1 MKFYL
6 FIKDIGGK
14 ILSYSNETAVQ
25 FDPRSLDLAL
35 LALNELANRKSSRKI
50 SYDQTDISEFCKA
63 IIAKN
68 DDLQVQLIETLIK
81 RGISLD
87 IIYETFIPE
96 VAETLGNL
104 WKRNKVTFIE
114 VNIGAQRLNRLSR
127 IYEKQYLGPMYLFSE
142 GPDILLILPGQE
154 VHTLGLITA
163 SGIFKKNGAN
173 PFIAVGYSD
182 DEIIGLIK
190 SQSFKLIGM
199 SVSNSDNIE
208 CCLKTAK
215 NIKQQITE
223 NIPMVVGGQGVNQA
237 NNIAL
242 FTVFDKITTN
252 PSEALELIQEHN
264 YN

>member
-1 MKFYL
+1 M
-6 FIKDIGGK
+6 GGE
-14 ILSYSNETAVQ
+14 ILSYLNETVTQ
-25 FDPRSLDLAL
+25 FDPKSLDLAL
-35 LALNELANRKSSRKI
+35 LALNELAKRKSRKKI
-50 SYDQTDISEFCKA
+50 TYDHNDILMFCKS

-68 DDLQVQLIETLIK
+68 DDLQVQLIESLIG

-96 VAETLGNL
+96 AAESLGNL
-104 WKRNKVTFIE
+104 WKENKVTFIE
-114 VNIGAQRLNRLSR
+114 VNIGAQRLHRLSR
-127 IYEKQYLGPMYLFSE
+127 IYEKQYLGPMYMFSE

-182 DEIIGLIK
+182 KEIIALIK

-199 SVSNSDNIE
+199 SVSNSDNISG
-208 CCLKTAK
+208 CLETANK
-215 NIKQQITE
+215 IRKSMTK

-237 NNIAL
+237 KSPEL
-242 FTVFDKITTN
+242 SEVFDQITTN
-252 PSEALELIQEHN
+252 PSEALELIKEFS